1 MNLEF
6 LNIILEKDARYP
18 KEAYEF
24 VLTALN
30 FAGEKYAKVLIE
42 RESPHVTGQELLEAI
57 REFALEEYGPMAID
71 LFNEWGIKYGIDFGN
86 IVFNLVN
93 NGFLAKTE
101 HDSINDFQKCYS
113 FQEAFVKP
121 FQPEKRTITK
131 PIFN

>member
-6 LNIILEKDARYP
+6 LNIILEKDVRYP

-24 VLTALN
+24 VLSALN
-30 FAGEKYAKVLIE
+30 VAGQKYAEVLME

-101 HDSINDFQKCYS
+101 QDSINDFQKCYT
-113 FQEAFVKP
+113 FHDAFVKP
-121 FQPEKRTITK
+121 FQPVKRTITK
-131 PIFN
+131 QILN